1 MKYRELTTTFMDIE
15 QKHIIIENEDGSFK
29 SFPVSLDNP
38 EYLNFKEHIDE
49 YELVKESE

>member
-1 MKYRELTTTFMDIE
+1 MKYKE
-15 QKHIIIENEDGSFK
+15 IIIAIDGSKLIAIQNEDGSVKLFSK
-29 SFPVSLDNP
+29 DDNNP

>member
-1 MKYRELTTTFMDIE
+1 MDIE
-15 QKHIIIENEDGSFK
+15 QEHIIIHNEDGSFK
-29 SFPVSLDNP
+29 SFPKDENNP